1 MEFEKEIHQE
11 QFKSEFHKASL
22 NLIFTSGWL
31 VNQHKEFFKPYG
43 ITPQQYN
50 VLRILRGSFPKS
62 ISTSDIKER
71 MMDKNSDASRIVS
84 RITSKG
90 WASKKISNTDR
101 RLVDVIISQ
110 KGLDLLSEMD
120 ENMKKVE
127 LSLGGLSK
135 EDAKTLNTLLD
146 KVRSS

>member
-1 MEFEKEIHQE
+1 MEFEKEIRQQ

-31 VNQHKEFFKPYG
+31 INQHKEFFKPYG

-90 WASKKISNTDR
+90 WASKEISNTDR

-120 ENMKKVE
+120 ENMKQVE
-127 LSLGGLSK
+127 SSLGGLSK
-135 EDAKTLNTLLD
+135 EDAKKLNTLLD